1 MKIKY
6 ADKNRI
12 KIKIKIKLSIKI
24 KINKINNKI
33 KINNKRETIITKQTF
48 KHEQNLSTNKI

>member
-6 ADKNRI
+6 ADKNR
-12 KIKIKIKLSIKI
+12 IKIKIKLSIKI

>member
-12 KIKIKIKLSIKI
+12 KIKIKLSIKI
-24 KINKINNKI
+24 IINKINNKI
-33 KINNKRETIITKQTF
+33 TINKKERETIITKQTL
-48 KHEQNLSTNKI
+48 KHEQTLSTNKI

>member
-12 KIKIKIKLSIKI
+12 KIKIKLSI
-24 KINKINNKI
+24 KINNKI
-33 KINNKRETIITKQTF
+33 KINKKCETIITKQTF
-48 KHEQNLSTNKI
+48 KHEQTLSTNKFKYKT